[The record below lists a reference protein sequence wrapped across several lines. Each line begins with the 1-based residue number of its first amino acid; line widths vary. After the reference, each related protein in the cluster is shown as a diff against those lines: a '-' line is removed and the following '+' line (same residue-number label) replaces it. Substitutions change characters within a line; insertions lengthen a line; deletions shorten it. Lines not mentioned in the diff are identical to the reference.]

1 MIFATIL
8 SQLASGIALAFSLV
22 PEGNLIS
29 SIRASKKFF
38 GRNKYE

>member
-1 MIFATIL
+1 L
-8 SQLASGIALAFSLV
+8 VALI
-22 PEGNLIS
+22 GYS